1 MLRANSEGSNLV
13 GLCWISIVIGK
24 NRPDSILD
32 VFIYFNLC
40 IQLLL
45 LSCIRSSRHETEQGP
60 VGPFWV
66 QKPFWVPRFSF
77 VGNSFI
83 QPPRP
88 SLSSKGQIQTAA
100 HHRRVGMQKQR
111 RSSQETKLQP

>member
-24 NRPDSILD
+24 NRPDYILD

-45 LSCIRSSRHETEQGP
+45 LR
-60 VGPFWV
+60 VKNV
-66 QKPFWVPRFSF
+66 AY
-77 VGNSFI
+77 
-83 QPPRP
+83 
-88 SLSSKGQIQTAA
+88 SLKYTG
-100 HHRRVGMQKQR
+100 
-111 RSSQETKLQP
+111 